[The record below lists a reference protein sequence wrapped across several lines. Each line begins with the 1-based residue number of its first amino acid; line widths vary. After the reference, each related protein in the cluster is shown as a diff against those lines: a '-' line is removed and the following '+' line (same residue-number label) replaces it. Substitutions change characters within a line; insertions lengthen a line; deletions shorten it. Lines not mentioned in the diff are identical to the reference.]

1 MIARSSVIATTSRS
15 AVRRRTGHSD
25 DRQVVVEATSAPEA
39 QTRGTGR
46 IGKTPTTIGAIGSND
61 SS

>member
-1 MIARSSVIATTSRS
+1 MIARSSRIATASRS
-15 AVRRRTGHSD
+15 TVRRGTGHSGD
-25 DRQVVVEATSAPEA
+25 CGVVAQATRAPEP

>member
-15 AVRRRTGHSD
+15 TVRRRTGLSRD
-25 DRQVVVEATSAPEA
+25 SGPVAQATGVPEP